1 MMAFCSHPTALAPGA
16 SAAPPLGRLGTR
28 RIRIRG
34 LLCYTSGV
42 KSIAGTGVAPESPP
56 SIFVRIRTFERGFCP
71 IVAGVGNRH
80 LDFFTA
86 AAATPIADVLLSVEV
101 RDFEEK

>member
-1 MMAFCSHPTALAPGA
+1 LLEPG
-16 SAAPPLGRLGTR
+16 LHR
-28 RIRIRG
+28 R
-34 LLCYTSGV
+34 
-42 KSIAGTGVAPESPP
+42 PPP
-56 SIFVRIRTFERGFCP
+56 SISVRIRTFGRVFCP